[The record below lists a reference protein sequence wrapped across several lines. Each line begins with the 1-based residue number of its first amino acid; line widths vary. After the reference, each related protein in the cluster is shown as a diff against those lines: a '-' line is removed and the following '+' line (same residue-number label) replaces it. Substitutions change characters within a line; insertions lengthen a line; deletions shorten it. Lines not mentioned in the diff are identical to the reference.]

1 MLEVAEKVDLNKSSE
16 SLTPIA
22 STTTTTTT
30 SGGSSSTSES
40 SNSNSESDTNNSQST
55 WIIHGDGFEYKST
68 DGGFN
73 FR

>member
-40 SNSNSESDTNNSQST
+40 SSSDSESDTSTPKNS